1 MRMPLFEAN
10 PTPSVLAWA
19 RTSMGLSIEGAARR
33 IGISETKLAEWEAGT
48 LKPTFAQLRKAGA
61 AYKRPVAAF
70 YLQAPARDFEAMH
83 DFRRHP
89 EGSAAPVSP
98 DLALEIRKG
107 YDRRE
112 WAIELLGQLDER
124 PKDIFPTIR
133 LDQGIEEAAQRVRG
147 FLKITVEMQSQ
158 WQDKVFQHWRRQ
170 IEQAGILT
178 FEMTGV
184 PIEEA
189 RGFSIGIKP
198 MPVAVANIKDSPR
211 ARIFTLLHETAHIL
225 LNAAGICDFD
235 ERGRGESAT
244 VEIFCNKVAG
254 ATIYPQEALLRS
266 EVVLKHA
273 RGRAEWTDQE
283 LRSLSEAFGGSRE
296 SALIRLRTL
305 GLTTQAFCDAR
316 RMRFHQEYRAEQ
328 ERRAQKDSG
337 FVPPHQLAL
346 LSAGPMFV
354 SLVVEN
360 FNRERITVS
369 DFSDY
374 LQIRAKHIAEIQ
386 QDHAGFGG

>member
-1 MRMPLFEAN
+1 MPRVEAN

-19 RTSMGLSIEGAARR
+19 RTSVGLSLDEAARR
-33 IGISETKLAEWEAGT
+33 IGIEGTKLAEWEAGT

-61 AYKRPVAAF
+61 VYKRPIAAF
-70 YLQAPARDFEAMH
+70 YLQTPPRNFEPMH

-89 EGSAAPVSP
+89 EGTAAAISP

-112 WAIELLGQLDER
+112 WAIELLAQLDER
-124 PKDIFPTIR
+124 PKDVFPAIR
-133 LDQGIEEAAQRVRG
+133 LDQGIEEAAQRVRD
-147 FLKITVEMQSQ
+147 FLKITVDMQSQ
-158 WQDKVFQHWRRQ
+158 WQDKAFQHWRRQ
-170 IEQAGILT
+170 IEQAGVLT

-198 MPVAVANIKDSPR
+198 LPVAVANIKDSPR
-211 ARIFTLLHETAHIL
+211 ARVFTLLHETAHIL
-225 LNAAGICDFD
+225 LNTAGICDFD

-244 VEIFCNKVAG
+244 AETFCNQVAG
-254 ATIYPQEALLRS
+254 ATIYPKEAILQS
-266 EVVLKHA
+266 DVVLKHSKS
-273 RGRAEWTDQE
+273 RVEWTDQE
-283 LRSLSEAFGGSRE
+283 LRSLSQSFGGSRE

-305 GLTTQAFCDAR
+305 GLTSQAFCDAR
-316 RMRFHQEYRAEQ
+316 RMRFRQEYRAEQ

-337 FVPPHQLAL
+337 FAPPHQLAL

-360 FNRERITVS
+360 LNRERITVS

-374 LQIRAKHIAEIQ
+374 LQIRAKHIAEVQ
-386 QDHAGFGG
+386 QDYAGFGG